1 MPRKQNKDRRPKKAS
16 RPRKNQV
23 QQQLLQSSKMQEVR
37 FTPEK
42 PDIRFPLISRNKSY
56 TVLQTYS
63 SSVPDTTTAG
73 SIRFNLSFLPD
84 AVSFQACFSQYRI
97 AAVRVQFLAPLTGN
111 QLLTALDYTPSP
123 DPSGDSDLLKYDTLQ
138 IIPPNVISERV
149 LSPKY
154 SLDSAGETASL
165 STAWLSTTIDDVF
178 WNSVRWSCAGGY
190 SAFISVVLN
199 LRMIS

>member
-1 MPRKQNKDRRPKKAS
+1 MPRKQNNDRRPKKAS
-16 RPRKNQV
+16 RPRKNQM

-42 PDIRFPLISRNKSY
+42 PDIRFPLITRNKVY
-56 TVLQTYS
+56 TVLQTYT
-63 SSVPDTTTAG
+63 SSVSDSTTAG
-73 SIRFNLSFLPD
+73 SIKFNLSFLPD

-97 AAVRVQFLAPLTGN
+97 AAVRVQFLAPLMG

-123 DPSGDSDLLKYDTLQ
+123 DPSGESDLLKYDTLQ

-165 STAWLSTTIDDVF
+165 STAWLSTTIDDIF
-178 WNSVRWSCAGGY
+178 WNSVRWFCPSGY
-190 SAFISVVLN
+190 TAFISVVLN
-199 LRMIS
+199 LRMIA

>member
-1 MPRKQNKDRRPKKAS
+1 MPRKQNKTRRPKKAS
-16 RPRKNQV
+16 RPRQNPV

-42 PDIRFPLISRNKSY
+42 PDIRFPLIARNKVY

-63 SSVPDTTTAG
+63 SSVSGSTNAG

-97 AAVRVQFLAPLTGN
+97 AAVRVQFLPTLT

-138 IIPPNVISERV
+138 IIPSSVISERV

-154 SLDSAGETASL
+154 SIDSAGETASL
-165 STAWLSTTIDDVF
+165 STAWLSTTIDDIF
-178 WNSVRWSCAGGY
+178 WNSVRWSCTSGY
-190 SAFISVVLN
+190 VAIISVVLN
-199 LRMIS
+199 LRMIA